1 MNYIWKNNLF
11 RFCLSLIIINQE
23 DTPYFIVLFSM
34 IKRLGL
40 IMLQI
45 DFFIFIHLIEIV
57 TWSEKYV
64 KSYNDSVW
72 N

>member
-1 MNYIWKNNLF
+1 
-11 RFCLSLIIINQE
+11 
-23 DTPYFIVLFSM
+23 M

-64 KSYNDSVW
+64 RR
-72 N
+72 